1 MKLSPKIIAF
11 DAEESI
17 KAADLSS
24 VTAILNSLQNIDEE
38 TQIALVKELR
48 KGGIPVAAPLVGRM
62 LKRGEFEK
70 IFSWLNPSAKTKEDR
85 DFLAQ
90 AARIGF
96 DKSLALLGQAIEK
109 KDILFDLMQIASK
122 IVLLTEGRDQSEEIE
137 QIINALN
144 TKIGER
150 LTHALEEEEIVGFTM
165 DKWIRSLE
173 KQGTLVAFLKLAKGD
188 LLERVLRARQDSV
201 FTYGLSFLD
210 ALNEAGKLDRFFD
223 MERDLNKL
231 GRLFHP
237 AVGNAGHV
245 DGFMNKVIG
254 GSPPLSETDP
264 ACISMLQKLFAI
276 AEKNDCFDEALTAA
290 VGNSSQGVQ
299 LRRIILAMGTDFSR
313 FFNVVGLGDAP
324 VLRNLIGKLLEEFK
338 GRRRSEPLPGARNEA
353 LAGLITLFI
362 GAKKT
367 ENMDLLLSAAKKE
380 GVLEDLLDKTKLMKK
395 KRGSEVTMFNEVQI
409 LAADGKLSDEIAGEI
424 LLFS

>member
-90 AARIGF
+90 ASRIGF